1 MTEPVKE
8 AIKEQTA
15 YQRLCDLANI
25 EPIEQPLSV
34 FLPLCASSD
43 LPLLNKSERLT
54 AAMQVL
60 VDMVLDADSIVERV
74 DKGLIDNFIAQIDE
88 AMSDQL
94 DLILH
99 HELFQKLESSWR
111 GLQYLVE
118 RTDFRANTRIHLID
132 ADKESLRT
140 DFEDVPDITQ
150 SGLYKH
156 VYEQEYDTPG
166 GKPISAIVS
175 DFEFDASHADI
186 SLLTEIS
193 KVAASSHCPFLGSV
207 GARFFGK
214 PSMEEVSRIADL
226 PDYMERAEYTR
237 WNSFRDN
244 DDSRY
249 IGLVLPKFLL
259 RLPYGE
265 SNPVKGFCYQEA
277 VAATDH
283 QRFCWGT
290 ATFAFASNLTRSFKH
305 HGWTVSIRGPEAG
318 GKVDNLALHQYDAG
332 RGIETKIPTEILI
345 PETRELEFAELGFI
359 PFSYYKDTHY
369 ACFFSANS
377 VHRPAVYDSL
387 EATSNSRINSR
398 LPYIFLAAR
407 LGHYLKVLQRENIG
421 GAKDRLALENE
432 LNRWLGTLVTQMPNP
447 GPELLASRPL
457 RDGKVTVENIPENPG
472 FYKVNL
478 YAMPHFQVEG
488 IDVRLSLV
496 AQMPTSNNN

>member
-1 MTEPVKE
+1 M
-8 AIKEQTA
+8 KEQTA
-15 YQRLCDLANI
+15 YQRLCDLVDI
-25 EPIEQPLSV
+25 EPIVQPMMALSITAPGQ
-34 FLPLCASSD
+34 LAI
-43 LPLLNKSERLT
+43 LNKSERLT

-60 VDMVLDADSIVERV
+60 VDMVIDTDSTVERV
-74 DKGLIDNFIAQIDE
+74 DKGLIDSFIAQIDE
-88 AMSDQL
+88 AMSKQL
-94 DLILH
+94 DAILH
-99 HELFQKLESSWR
+99 HEVFQKLESSWK

-118 RTDFRANTRIHLID
+118 RTDFRSNTRIHLLD
-132 ADKESLRT
+132 VDKETLRL
-140 DFEDVPDITQ
+140 DFEDVPEIIQ

-156 VYEQEYDTPG
+156 VYEQEYDMPG
-166 GKPISAIVS
+166 GKPISAMVS
-175 DFEFDASHADI
+175 DFEFDSGHADI
-186 SLLTEIS
+186 SLLGEIS
-193 KVAASSHCPFLGSV
+193 KVASSSHCPFLASA

-214 PSMEEVSRIADL
+214 QSMEEVSRITDL
-226 PDYMERAEYTR
+226 PDYMGRAEYTR
-237 WNSFRDN
+237 WNSFRDS

-265 SNPVKGFCYQEA
+265 DNPVKGFCYREE

-283 QRFCWGT
+283 QRFCWGS
-290 ATFAFASNLTRSFKH
+290 ATFAFASNLTRSFKQ

-318 GKVDNLALHQYDAG
+318 GKVDHLALHQYDAG

-359 PFSYYKDTHY
+359 PFSYYKDSHH

-377 VHRPAVYDSL
+377 ANRPAIYDSP
-387 EATSNSRINSR
+387 EATANSRINSR

-421 GAKDRLALENE
+421 GAKDRMTLEVE
-432 LNRWLGTLVTQMPNP
+432 LNRWLSTLVTQMSNP
-447 GPELLASRPL
+447 GPELLAKRPL
-457 RDGKVTVENIPENPG
+457 RDGKVTVENITENPG

-496 AQMPTSNNN
+496 AQMPTKGNQS

>member
-1 MTEPVKE
+1 MR
-8 AIKEQTA
+8 EQSA
-15 YQRLCDLANI
+15 YQRLCDLIDI
-25 EPIEQPLSV
+25 EPTTQSMMDLSIIV
-34 FLPLCASSD
+34 PTQVAD
-43 LPLLNKSERLT
+43 LKKNERIT

-60 VDMVLDADSIVERV
+60 VNMIIETNNTVERL
-74 DKGLIDNFIAQIDE
+74 DKELIDSFIAKIDE
-88 AMSDQL
+88 LISAQL
-94 DLILH
+94 DIIVH
-99 HELFQKLESSWR
+99 HEAFQELESSWR

-118 RTDFRANTRIHLID
+118 RTDFRSNTRIHLLD
-132 ADKESLRT
+132 VDKETLRL
-140 DFEDVPDITQ
+140 DFEDVPDIVE

-156 VYEQEYDTPG
+156 IYEQEYDMPG
-166 GKPISAIVS
+166 GKPISAIIS
-175 DFEFDASHADI
+175 DFEFNSSHVDI

-193 KVAASSHCPFLGSV
+193 KVAASSHCPFLASV

-214 PSMEEVSRIADL
+214 ASMEDVSKITDL
-226 PDYMERAEYTR
+226 PDYMDRAEYTR
-237 WNSFRDN
+237 WNSFRDSDN
-244 DDSRY
+244 SRY

-265 SNPVKGFCYQEA
+265 ANPVKGFCYQET
-277 VAATDH
+277 VASVDH
-283 QRFCWGT
+283 QQFCWGN
-290 ATFAFASNLTRSFKH
+290 ATFAFASNLNRSFKQ

-318 GKVDNLALHQYDAG
+318 GKVDNLALHQYDVG

-359 PFSYYKDTHY
+359 PFSYYKDSHY

-377 VHRPAVYDSL
+377 VNRPVLYDSP
-387 EATSNSRINSR
+387 EATANSRINSR

-421 GAKDRLALENE
+421 GAKDRMTLEKE
-432 LNRWLGTLVTQMPNP
+432 LNRWLSTLVTQMPNP

-457 RDGKVTVENIPENPG
+457 REGKVIVENIRENPG

-496 AQMPTSNNN
+496 AQMPTKDNHH